1 MFLVCL
7 VILCAQDYT
16 LKMMTKLLEL
26 KSDPDKADAVKAV
39 FKENL
44 IDVNNPTHLEGVADD
59 INEKIIGRFFK

>member
-1 MFLVCL
+1 
-7 VILCAQDYT
+7 
-16 LKMMTKLLEL
+16 MTKLLEL